1 MASAE
6 PSSTRRVR
14 RVKTERTRKIII
26 RALIIRKMARPRR
39 IVIVVVVAAAVTA
52 APLRAF
58 IAGQGNMEEIG
69 CRREDIVQSE
79 GGLEMVSLG
88 RDDPEGLRSFPS
100 GVTSRLHQGGNV
112 NE

>member
-39 IVIVVVVAAAVTA
+39 IVIVVVVIVAAVTA

-69 CRREDIVQSE
+69 CRREDIIQSE
-79 GGLEMVSLG
+79 RGLEMVSLG
-88 RDDPEGLRSFPS
+88 RDVVEEFS
-100 GVTSRLHQGGNV
+100 
-112 NE
+112 